1 MNNKERET
9 RIVLITTMCT
19 TGSLASALEEI
30 RADHGD
36 IVALRNYYL
45 HELDTGL
52 VDEDRLKEDLNAADI
67 VLLDMR
73 GQTRGAKMAMESL
86 TRNDKTIL
94 TLCGGTT
101 EILSLTKMG
110 SFNARKIFERQP
122 DIGFDVDRIDIS
134 TGLKIMELIK
144 KTGKILPFGTIRHA
158 RNWAFAIDYWQ
169 YGGKQN
175 LKNLLL
181 LLAREYGGK
190 KRIKF
195 DPPVIPPK
203 AGIYHPRY
211 DRFFSKIDEFEQIH
225 DLLDSKPKVGIF
237 FYGGMHFDDCL
248 PVVNALIKKL
258 EPEVATVPVFSDV
271 MTNLEAID
279 SFFFKDGKPFVDAVI
294 NLQYFRINGG
304 PLGGD
309 PMPTLEMLR
318 GLNCPVFGPVHMYQ
332 SEIERWKESEIG
344 LSPIEVV
351 IAVALRELDGCI
363 EPMVL
368 SGLMN
373 AGFSEDIQ
381 SEVKTPSSIDNRL
394 ERFCNRLKNRL
405 SLQEKENREKRIAL
419 IIYDYP
425 PGEHNLGN
433 ASYLD
438 VFSSLRKILSALKS
452 EGYLVEIPEG
462 DMSDLLLEKGIV
474 NSPQWCSEEAGRGLR
489 VPVKKYVKW
498 FNDLPEG
505 IQDEMVEKWGDPPGE
520 IMTDRHGILIP
531 GIILGNIF
539 IGIQPSR
546 GVHEDEGR
554 SYHDRD
560 LPPHHQY
567 LAFYR
572 WIDREFQA
580 DALVHVG
587 THGTLEFTRG
597 KEVGLS
603 SSCLPDILIGD
614 MPHIYVYWVTNS
626 SEATI
631 AKRRSYATIVNHQ
644 TPSFTTSGLYE
655 ELVYLEELI
664 HEYYEARVQD
674 PVRADRVSEEI
685 RGKAKDLNME
695 DTSIEEIQGTLF
707 EVKRSIIPR
716 GLHILG
722 EAYSKEELIELITFI
737 LRYDREVESLH
748 RIVAEARG
756 FTYEELLQNPGEVK
770 EGGCHDEILAEIED
784 QVKELVGK
792 KVEGHADEQLLLTVP
807 RSFRKRVK
815 TVFDYIGD
823 LYTNIKNSKEI
834 EAFLSALSSRY
845 TLPNIGGDP
854 IRTPE
859 VFPTGCNMYQFDP
872 RLIPSSAACRRGA
885 EIAEASIAEYM
896 KTEGR
901 YPETV
906 SVVLWG
912 FETVKTRGETIG
924 QILQYLGLKAVRK
937 SGPWFTGLE
946 VIPLD
951 ILKRP
956 RIDVVVTICGI
967 FRDTLPNLID
977 FLSEAFK
984 LVSSL
989 QEPPEINMVKKHS
1002 QEIAAKLS
1010 PKEDKDLSYLRI
1022 FGPGRGEYATSMTTL
1037 IETSRW
1043 EDESELSRSY
1053 LDSMQY
1059 GYGENVNAESAKE
1072 VFETLLSR
1080 VDLITQVRDTHELE
1094 ITELDHYY
1102 EFFGGLAKSIESVK
1116 GEKPRMLIA
1125 DTTKE
1130 LIQVEDIK
1138 KPIEK
1143 SMRARI
1149 LNPKWIDGMLEHK
1162 FHGAQKISDRV
1173 EYILGLAATTGKV
1186 ESWVFSDIAKRYIF
1200 DEEMRKRLLENNPFA
1215 TSQIIKRL
1223 WETDK
1228 RGYWQ
1233 PNDEER
1239 ERLLDAYLEVEGI
1252 LEERSDE
1259 K

>member
-1 MNNKERET
+1 MKNNKGRET
-9 RIVLITTMCT
+9 RIVLITTMCA
-19 TGSLASALEEI
+19 TGSLALALHEVTKE
-30 RADHGD
+30 HGN

-45 HELDTGL
+45 SEVDTGL
-52 VDEDRLKEDLNAADI
+52 IDEERLKEDLNSADI

-73 GQTRGAKMAMESL
+73 GQTRGAKMVMESL
-86 TRNDKTIL
+86 SRNEKTIV

-110 SFNARKIFERQP
+110 SFNGRKIFERQP
-122 DIGFDVDRIDIS
+122 DIGFDKDSIDIS
-134 TGLKIMELIK
+134 TSLKIMDLIK

-169 YGGKQN
+169 YGGMQN

-181 LLAREYGGK
+181 LLVREYGGK
-190 KRIKF
+190 KRIRF
-195 DPPVIPPK
+195 DPPMIPPK
-203 AGIYHPRY
+203 AGIYHPSY
-211 DRFFSKIDEFEQIH
+211 NRFFSSIDEFKKVH
-225 DLLDSKPKVGIF
+225 DLLDEKPKVGIF

-248 PVVNALIKKL
+248 PVVKALTKRL
-258 EPEVATVPVFSDV
+258 EPDLAALPVFSDV
-271 MTNLEAID
+271 MTNLETID

-309 PMPTLEMLR
+309 PVPTLEMLR
-318 GLNCPVFGPVHMYQ
+318 CLDCPVFGPIHMYQ
-332 SEIERWKESEIG
+332 TDIERWRESETG

-368 SGLMN
+368 SGLIN
-373 AGFSEDIQ
+373 AGFSKEIQ
-381 SEVKTPSSIDNRL
+381 NEVKAPSFIDNRM
-394 ERFCNRLKNRL
+394 ERFCNRLKKRL
-405 SLQEKENREKRIAL
+405 SLGEKENKKKRIAL

-438 VFSSLRKILSALKS
+438 VFSSMKKILSALRT
-452 EGYLVEIPEG
+452 EGYFVEIPEEEI
-462 DMSDLLLEKGIV
+462 SDLLLEEGIV
-474 NSPQWCSEEAGRGLR
+474 NSPQWCSQEAKYGLR
-489 VPVKKYVKW
+489 VPIEKYLKW
-498 FNDLPEG
+498 FNDLPRG
-505 IQDEMVEKWGDPPGE
+505 IQAEVVEKWGNPPGE
-520 IMTDRHGILIP
+520 IMTDSHGIMIP

-546 GVHEDEGR
+546 GGHEDGGR
-554 SYHDRD
+554 SYHHRD

-567 LAFYR
+567 LAFYH
-572 WIDREFQA
+572 WIEREFQA

-587 THGTLEFTRG
+587 THGTLEFTKG

-603 SSCLPDILIGD
+603 SYCLPDILTGD
-614 MPHIYVYWVTNS
+614 MPHIYIYWVTNS

-655 ELVYLEELI
+655 ELVCLEELI

-674 PVRADRVSEEI
+674 PVRADRVSEDI
-685 RGKAKDLNME
+685 YKRAKDLNMK

-722 EAYSKEELIELITFI
+722 EGYSKGEIIELIALI
-737 LRYDREVESLH
+737 LRYDQEVESLY
-748 RIVAEARG
+748 RIVGEARG
-756 FTYEELLQNPGEVK
+756 FTYEELLKSPAERK
-770 EGGCHDEILAEIED
+770 EDRCYDEILAEIED

-792 KVEGHADEQLLLTVP
+792 KVGGHTDEQLMLTVP
-807 RSFRKRVK
+807 KSLRKRAK

-823 LYTNIKNSKEI
+823 LYTNIMDSKEI
-834 EAFLSALSSRY
+834 ESFLGALCSQY

-859 VFPTGCNMYQFDP
+859 VFPTGCNTYQFDP

-885 EIAEASIAEYM
+885 EIAKASIDEYKKAED
-896 KTEGR
+896 R

-924 QILQYLGLKAVRK
+924 QILEYLGLKAVRK

-946 VIPLD
+946 VIPLE
-951 ILKRP
+951 ILERP

-977 FLSEAFK
+977 FLNEAFK
-984 LVSSL
+984 IVSSL
-989 QEPPEINMVKKHS
+989 PEPTEMNMVKKHS
-1002 QEIAAKLS
+1002 QEIASKLS
-1010 PKEDKDLSYLRI
+1010 LKKDETLAHLRI

-1037 IETSRW
+1037 IETSCW
-1043 EDESELSRSY
+1043 EDENELSLSY

-1059 GYGENVNAESAKE
+1059 GYGENVNAESVKE

-1080 VDLITQVRDTHELE
+1080 VDLVTQVRDTHEIE

-1130 LIQVEDIK
+1130 FIQVEDIK
-1138 KPIEK
+1138 SPIER
-1143 SMRARI
+1143 SIRARI
-1149 LNPKWIDGMLEHK
+1149 LNPKWIDGMLEHT
-1162 FHGAQKISDRV
+1162 FHGVQKISDRV

-1186 ESWVFSDIAKRYIF
+1186 ESWVFSDMAKRYIF
-1200 DEEMRKRLLENNPFA
+1200 DEEMQKRLLENNPFA
-1215 TSQIIKRL
+1215 TLQIIKKL

-1233 PNDEER
+1233 TDEQEK
-1239 ERLLDAYLEVEGI
+1239 ENLLDAYLEIEGI
-1252 LEERSDE
+1252 LEEKSD
-1259 K
+1259 